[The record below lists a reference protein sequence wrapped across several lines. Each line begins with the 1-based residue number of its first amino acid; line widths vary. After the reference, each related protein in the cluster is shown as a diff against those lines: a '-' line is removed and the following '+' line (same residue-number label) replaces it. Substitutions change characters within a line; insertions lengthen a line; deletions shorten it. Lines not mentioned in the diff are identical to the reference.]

1 MLISYE
7 LHRVLRDGIGCS
19 FVRTLMI
26 PLRADTRICP
36 EWDLTHQ
43 AAINLTHQ
51 AAIKTALSP
60 RLPLYHSEELE

>member
-43 AAINLTHQ
+43 AAI
-51 AAIKTALSP
+51 KTALSP